1 MIYLLIDTCTSNL
14 ILSLIKDDIIL
25 EQVIQKNDNN
35 LSTIFTSMIERI
47 LKNNSL
53 TIDDLDIIFVSN
65 GPGSFTGVR
74 IGLTSAKVLAW
85 AKNIKVIPFSSLELL
100 ATTNISSCNV
110 AILDAR
116 RDYVYAG
123 VYDNNLKCLIKDQY
137 ISLKD
142 LFNELEKYSDVSFI
156 SCDEFG
162 FSVEK
167 PTYDTLK
174 IIDKYK
180 NHQGVNPHTLNPNYL
195 KKTEAE
201 EKIVVNYD

>member
-14 ILSLIKDDIIL
+14 ILSLIKDNIIL
-25 EQVIQKNDNN
+25 EQIIQKNDNN

-47 LKNNSL
+47 LKKNGL
-53 TIDDLDIIFVSN
+53 TVDDIDIIFVSN

-74 IGLTSAKVLAW
+74 VGLTSAKVLAW

-100 ATTNISSCNV
+100 ATTNVSSCNV

-116 RDYVYAG
+116 RECVYAG
-123 VYDNNLKCLIKDQY
+123 VYDNNLKCIINDQY

-142 LFNELEKYSDVSFI
+142 LLNGLEKYNDVSFV
-156 SCDEFG
+156 SCDEFD
-162 FSVEK
+162 FPVEK
-167 PTYDTLK
+167 PTYDILK
-174 IIDKYK
+174 IINKYK
-180 NHQGVNPHTLNPNYL
+180 DHQGVNPHTLNPNYL

-201 EKIVVNYD
+201 EKIGN